1 MLMKTLEPTVG
12 CVHANKGVL
21 REEFLVGS
29 RLKCPGGRMGGR
41 GPGEGEEEAGCEPG

>member
-1 MLMKTLEPTVG
+1 M
-12 CVHANKGVL
+12 GVSMQIKC
-21 REEFLVGS
+21 LVGS